1 MPDFTALADPLL
13 VEQARHDPEA
23 FAALYRR
30 YLTPIYGYIQRRVPN
45 VHEAE
50 DLTAQTF
57 MEVLDGLKCDRYRE
71 GGTFRAWLFTI
82 ARRRLVDFYR
92 EHPSLE
98 LHDSPSGD
106 LGPLVTLEKK
116 DDLRRLTR
124 LLNQL
129 DEDKRELLRLRFTA
143 NLSFAE
149 IALIEGK
156 TEAAVKMSVYRVLDF
171 LRQEWE
177 SENG

>member
-1 MPDFTALADPLL
+1 MPDFAALADPSL

-30 YLTPIYGYIQRRVPN
+30 YLTPVYGYIQRRVAN

-57 MEVLDGLKCDRYRE
+57 MEVLDGLKCKRYRE
-71 GGTFRAWLFTI
+71 SGTFRAWLFTI

-98 LHDSPSGD
+98 LHDSPSRD
-106 LGPLVTLEKK
+106 LGPLVTIEKK
-116 DDLRRLTR
+116 DDLRRLTG

-177 SENG
+177 AESG